1 MIGGRVNWAFAAMY
15 GALGG
20 GVIEAVVFYGR
31 LSAWQS
37 ARHRALARNSR
48 HLPRIQKYIDPLS
61 DTLAALTRLGL
72 GAIAGALFHWQITGA
87 YAAIAVGASAP
98 ALLLQFGAARSVHDA
113 IQGSAAAPSDT
124 IPGNPVRQ

>member
-1 MIGGRVNWAFAAMY
+1 VDWASTAAY

-37 ARHRALARNSR
+37 ARHRALDRNSR
-48 HLPRIQKYIDPLS
+48 HLPRIRKYIDPFS

-72 GAIAGALFHWQITGA
+72 GAIAGALFHGQVTGA

-98 ALLLQFGAARSVHDA
+98 ALLLQFGAARSVQDA
-113 IQGSAAAPSDT
+113 IQGSAAAPSDAVS
-124 IPGNPVRQ
+124 GNTVGK